1 MQEGICRLVV
11 CGIYEKG
18 TSLNVKWF
26 VFISISSGDFV
37 AAASAAITAL
47 FTPNPRWYGAANET
61 IMNFFVNGKICCSVL
76 KGFYDAINAEAAEG
90 AARPFAHQPQI
101 TIVVFSQ
108 ELEKEMDVRKNGL

>member
-1 MQEGICRLVV
+1 MVWRSKWNH
-11 CGIYEKG
+11 YELLCQWK
-18 TSLNVKWF
+18 N
-26 VFISISSGDFV
+26 
-37 AAASAAITAL
+37 
-47 FTPNPRWYGAANET
+47 
-61 IMNFFVNGKICCSVL
+61 CCSAL